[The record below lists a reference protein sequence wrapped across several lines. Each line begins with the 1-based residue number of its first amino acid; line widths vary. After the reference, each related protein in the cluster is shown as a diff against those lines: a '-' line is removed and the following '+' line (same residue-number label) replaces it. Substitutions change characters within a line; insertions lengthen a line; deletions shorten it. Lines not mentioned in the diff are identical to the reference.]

1 MLIKEW
7 MSKPVITINH
17 DASLNEA
24 AKKFQTRV
32 ISMLPVL
39 KDGKLTGILTDGD
52 IKKAMPSEATSL
64 DRFEIPALLDSVAI
78 ETVMSSPVVTIQCDH
93 TVDEAAGIMLKKG
106 ISGMPVV
113 NKKGDI
119 EGIITKSDIFRCFVS
134 FTGVSNK
141 GQIFAFNIQ
150 DRPGVI
156 KTLTDII
163 RSSGGRLCS
172 IMTSYDDIEEGYRK
186 VFLHSFD
193 IEPSKFD
200 SVVEKLHQAGDL
212 LYVADLSRGI
222 RKIIKG

>member
-17 DASLNEA
+17 DQSLNDA

-39 KDGKLTGILTDGD
+39 KDGNLAGILTDGD

-64 DRFEIPALLDSVAI
+64 DRFEIPALLDSVTV

-113 NKKGDI
+113 NKKGKI

-141 GQIFAFNIQ
+141 GQIFAFNLQ

-163 RSSGGRLCS
+163 RGSGGRLCS

-186 VFLHSFD
+186 VFLHTFD
-193 IEPSKFD
+193 IEPSRFD
-200 SVVEKLHQAGDL
+200 SVVEKLHESADL
-212 LYVADLSRGI
+212 FYVADLSRGL
-222 RKIIKG
+222 RKMMNG